1 MNSHARR
8 LTVVSLACV
17 SLLFLA
23 AVPAAAQVS
32 LTTLGSAY
40 TQNFDTLP
48 ATGSATWVNNPAGA
62 LLGWYSVRTGTG
74 TTIAADTG
82 TSTGGNLYSYG
93 AAAVAERALGTIGS
107 GNATAGSFF
116 HGVRLL
122 NNTGSTINSL
132 TVTYTGEQWRNSAA
146 AAHTA
151 AFSYLV
157 GSPTVTGTLAE
168 FQTTGVAVTPLDFT
182 SPITGGTAGALNGN
196 LAANRTVKSYSINGL
211 SIPNGTEIMLRW
223 SDPDQT
229 GGDHGLAIDDF
240 SVTPSAG
247 PGTPNLSID
256 NVSQAEGDAGTSTFT
271 FTVSLDIPAGAGG
284 VTFDIATADGTATV
298 AGSDYVANSLTGQT
312 IAAGNSTYSFA
323 VTVNGD
329 VTVEPSETFFVNVTN
344 VVGAGVADGQGLG
357 TIIGDDGPL
366 TLIHTIQGTGS
377 ASGMAGSIVAI
388 DGIVVGSYQGAAG
401 LGGFFVQEED
411 GDKDVDPLTSEGIFV
426 FSSAVPVAVGDHV
439 HVVGTVVEFGT
450 APNTLT
456 ELSPVGSI
464 SVLGSGALP
473 AVAEVTL
480 PASPDPLTAW
490 ERFEGMRVHFA
501 QALAITDTFSMA
513 SYGEIGL
520 SSGGRLLQPTNT
532 VDPNDAVASGTT
544 YVGPWTNSATVTT
557 AQTANNNN
565 LITLDDGKGGSNV
578 SPEFFNPAGGATRLG
593 NTITGMTGVMTH
605 QFGLYMVQPLA
616 PVVFTAANPR
626 TGPPSVG
633 SPAIKVSFHNTLNFF
648 VNTGTG
654 RGAANAT
661 EFTRQRDKLVAALAG
676 IGADVIGLS
685 ELEKDPTA
693 LDAAKPDNASAASL
707 AAGLTTVTGHA
718 WAAIVDPWTCETD
731 YAPWP
736 CNIGTDP
743 DIKDGII
750 YDTTKVTPVGGSFT
764 DLVAASGAYSRAP
777 YAQIFTINATGG
789 KFGLVVNHLRSK
801 GCSGGTGLDADQGD
815 GQGCYNNRRMLQA
828 VATSNF
834 VATNAGFAGVPNV
847 LVMGDMNAYGEE
859 DPIDAFRAN
868 GMVDLIGADTS
879 YNFSGQSGHI
889 DHALCTAAMASFV
902 TGAGVW
908 HVNADEPVVTD
919 YVMTGKPADAPY
931 AADAYRSSDHD
942 PLLVG
947 IMGTVPVTLMSFE
960 VD

>member
-1 MNSHARR
+1 MNSPARR
-8 LTVVSLACV
+8 FAITSLACV
-17 SLLFLA
+17 SLLLVTA
-23 AVPAAAQVS
+23 IPAAAQVS
-32 LTTLGSAY
+32 LTTLGSTY
-40 TQNFDTLP
+40 MQSFDTLP

-74 TTIAADTG
+74 TTIAASDGSSG
-82 TSTGGNLYSYG
+82 TGNLYSYG
-93 AAAVAERALGTIGS
+93 TGTNADRALGTVGS
-107 GNATAGSFF
+107 GGAAAGSFF

-122 NNTGSTINSL
+122 NNTGSPINSL
-132 TVTYTGEQWRNSAA
+132 TVSYTGEQWRNSAT
-146 AAHTA
+146 AAHTVS
-151 AFSYLV
+151 FSYLV
-157 GSPTVTGTLAE
+157 GSPTVSGTLAE
-168 FQTTGVAVTPLDFT
+168 FQTAGVAVTPLGFT
-182 SPITGGTAGALNGN
+182 SPITGGTAGLLNGN
-196 LAANRTVKSYSINGL
+196 LPANRRAKTYTINGL
-211 SIPNGTEIMLRW
+211 SIPDGTEIMLRW
-223 SDPDQT
+223 SDPDHT
-229 GGDHGLAIDDF
+229 GSDHGLAIDDV
-240 SVTPSAG
+240 SITPFNG
-247 PGTPNLSID
+247 PGIPNLTVD
-256 NVSQAEGDAGTSTFT
+256 DVSKLEGDAGTTTFT
-271 FTVSLDIPAGAGG
+271 FTVSLDVPAGVGD
-284 VTFDIATADGTATV
+284 VTFDIATADGTAT

-312 IAAGNSTYSFA
+312 ITAGNSTYTFDVA
-323 VTVNGD
+323 VNGD
-329 VTVEPSETFFVNVTN
+329 VTVEPNETFFVNVTN
-344 VVGAGVADGQGLG
+344 VTGAGDARNQGVG
-357 TIIGDDGPL
+357 TITVDDGPL

-377 ASGMAGSIVAI
+377 ASGMVGSVVAI
-388 DGIVVGSYQGAAG
+388 EGIVVGSYQGATG
-401 LGGFFVQEED
+401 LGGFFVEEEE
-411 GDKDVDPLTSEGIFV
+411 GDQDVDPLTSEGIFV
-426 FSSAVPVAVGDHV
+426 FSSAVSVAVGDHV

-464 SVLGSGALP
+464 TVLGSGSPLP
-473 AVAEVTL
+473 TAAEVTL

-501 QALAITDTFSMA
+501 QALSITNTFDMA
-513 SYGEIGL
+513 TFGEVGL

-544 YVGPWTNSATVTT
+544 YVGPWTNSAAVTA

-565 LITLDDGKGGSNV
+565 LITLDDGRGGSNV
-578 SPEFFNPAGGATRLG
+578 SPEFYNPALGATRLG

-605 QFGLYMVQPLA
+605 QFGLYLVEPLG
-616 PVVFTAANPR
+616 PVTFTATNPR

-633 SPAIKVSFHNTLNFF
+633 SPAIKVSFHNTLNFY

-654 RGAANAT
+654 RGAADAT

-693 LDAAKPDNASAASL
+693 LDAAKPGNAAAASL

-718 WAAIVDPWTCETD
+718 WAAIVDPWSCETD
-731 YAPWP
+731 YAPSP

-743 DIKDGII
+743 DIKNGII

-764 DLVAASGAYSRAP
+764 DLVAVSGAYSRAP
-777 YAQIFTINATGG
+777 YAQVFTINATGG

-801 GCSGGTGLDADQGD
+801 SCPGTGLDADQGD

-828 VATSNF
+828 VATSSF

-868 GMVDLIGADTS
+868 GMVDLIGTDTS
-879 YNFSGQSGHI
+879 YNFSGQSGRI

-908 HVNADEPVVTD
+908 RINADEPIVTD

-947 IMGTVPVTLMSFE
+947 IMGTVPVTLMNFDIE
-960 VD
+960 